1 MKGKEEEKQKKEDR
15 EIKKEIAERQE
26 KFNWKRN
33 ENMLKKNDRRNMTW
47 KKWRMRILKK
57 KL

>member
-33 ENMLKKNDRRNMTW
+33 ENMLKKNDRRNMT
-47 KKWRMRILKK
+47 
-57 KL
+57 